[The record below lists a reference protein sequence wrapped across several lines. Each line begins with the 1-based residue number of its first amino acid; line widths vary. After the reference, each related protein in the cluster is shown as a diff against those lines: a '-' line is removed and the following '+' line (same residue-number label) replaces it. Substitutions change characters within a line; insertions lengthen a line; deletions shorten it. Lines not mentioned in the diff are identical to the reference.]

1 MIQRKTPVG
10 EMIRAVIYARYSS
23 SAQKDESIEQQIAA
37 CKEYAQRNGLR
48 IVAIYADHA
57 MSGRTDRRPEFQKML
72 RHAESGEFSMVLA
85 YKSNRIARNMLN
97 ALAHEE
103 KLARLG
109 ITVSY
114 VKEEFGDNAAGRFAL
129 RTMMNLNQ
137 FFSESLSEDVRR
149 GMEDNAKQCRV
160 NGQLPLGYKKGSDGR
175 YEIDENTAPIVRE
188 IFRRIA
194 DGELQASIA
203 DDLNARNIL
212 TAAGKRWNKGSF
224 HCMLSNVRY
233 MGVYV
238 YGDIRVEN
246 GIPAIVDPELFDK
259 VQRRVEHMKTLVKS
273 RRRRPDVDYLL
284 TGKLFCGHCK
294 SAMVGTSGTSKS
306 GTMYYYYRCNNQAVA
321 KTCNKKAVAKD
332 IIEQMVVRAIKDYVL
347 QDDVIE
353 QIADLVMHYKKKVED
368 SSDLSYLEERLK
380 ESKAASKNIMKAIEA
395 GIFNKTTNERLQEL
409 EREQAELVDQINE
422 ERRHIPRLTRK
433 DVIYW
438 LESFR
443 SGDIEDQDYQKKLIQ
458 SFLRAVYLYDDHI
471 RITFDFDENDAG
483 VDVQMDNDSVANE
496 SDESGCVLISSPR
509 VYHNVLIRTPV
520 KIQMVGS
527 VFVLAFY
534 FDIL

>member
-1 MIQRKTPVG
+1 
-10 EMIRAVIYARYSS
+10 
-23 SAQKDESIEQQIAA
+23 
-37 CKEYAQRNGLR
+37 
-48 IVAIYADHA
+48 
-57 MSGRTDRRPEFQKML
+57 
-72 RHAESGEFSMVLA
+72 
-85 YKSNRIARNMLN
+85 
-97 ALAHEE
+97 
-103 KLARLG
+103 
-109 ITVSY
+109 
-114 VKEEFGDNAAGRFAL
+114 
-129 RTMMNLNQ
+129 
-137 FFSESLSEDVRR
+137 
-149 GMEDNAKQCRV
+149 
-160 NGQLPLGYKKGSDGR
+160 
-175 YEIDENTAPIVRE
+175 
-188 IFRRIA
+188 
-194 DGELQASIA
+194 
-203 DDLNARNIL
+203 
-212 TAAGKRWNKGSF
+212 
-224 HCMLSNVRY
+224 
-233 MGVYV
+233 
-238 YGDIRVEN
+238 
-246 GIPAIVDPELFDK
+246 
-259 VQRRVEHMKTLVKS
+259 MKTLVKS
-273 RRRRPDVDYLL
+273 RRRSPDVDYLL

-353 QIADLVMHYKKKVED
+353 QIADLVMLYKKKVED
-368 SSDLSYLEERLK
+368 SSDLGYLEERLK

-458 SFLRAVYLYDDHI
+458 NFLRAVYLYDDHI
-471 RITFDFDENDAG
+471 RITFDFDENDAE

-509 VYHNVLIRTPV
+509 VYHC
-520 KIQMVGS
+520 
-527 VFVLAFY
+527 
-534 FDIL
+534 

>member
-1 MIQRKTPVG
+1 MAAAAKKISASA
-10 EMIRAVIYARYSS
+10 MIRAVIYARYSS

-48 IVAIYADHA
+48 IVAVYADHA

-72 RHAESGEFSMVLA
+72 RHAENGEFSMVLA

-129 RTMMNLNQ
+129 RTMMHLNQ

-160 NGQLPLGYKKGSDGR
+160 NGQLPLGYKKGADGR

-233 MGVYV
+233 MGTYV

-246 GIPAIVDPELFDK
+246 GIPAIVDP
-259 VQRRVEHMKTLVKS
+259 
-273 RRRRPDVDYLL
+273 
-284 TGKLFCGHCK
+284 
-294 SAMVGTSGTSKS
+294 
-306 GTMYYYYRCNNQAVA
+306 
-321 KTCNKKAVAKD
+321 
-332 IIEQMVVRAIKDYVL
+332 
-347 QDDVIE
+347 
-353 QIADLVMHYKKKVED
+353 
-368 SSDLSYLEERLK
+368 
-380 ESKAASKNIMKAIEA
+380 
-395 GIFNKTTNERLQEL
+395 
-409 EREQAELVDQINE
+409 
-422 ERRHIPRLTRK
+422 
-433 DVIYW
+433 
-438 LESFR
+438 
-443 SGDIEDQDYQKKLIQ
+443 
-458 SFLRAVYLYDDHI
+458 
-471 RITFDFDENDAG
+471 
-483 VDVQMDNDSVANE
+483 
-496 SDESGCVLISSPR
+496 
-509 VYHNVLIRTPV
+509 
-520 KIQMVGS
+520 
-527 VFVLAFY
+527 
-534 FDIL
+534 